1 MINRALLLLLL
12 PPLFWAGNALLARAT
27 AGDLP
32 PVALAFWR
40 WVLAAC
46 LILPF
51 TGRDLWASRAI
62 LLRHWK
68 PVLGLALTSVA
79 AYNTLLYL
87 AVQTT
92 TAINA
97 TLVGTSLPIMVLLL
111 ARFWLGD
118 PIRPLQALGMAV
130 SILGLLAV
138 VTRGEPSR
146 LATLTLTPGDGL
158 MLLASFSWAVYS
170 VMLRRFPIPVRGFTL
185 LSALIIVG
193 WLMIVPFYLFE
204 LSLGYQVQ
212 VRPTT
217 LAVIAYTAVC
227 ASLLAYYF
235 WNMGVAAVGAPT
247 AGLFA
252 NLIPLFTAIL
262 GVALLGETFAWY
274 HALGAVLIFAGIAL
288 ATKRQG

>member
-1 MINRALLLLLL
+1 MKNRALLLLLL

-40 WVLAAC
+40 WILALV

-51 TGRDLWASRAI
+51 TGRDLWAHRRVLVAHWRA
-62 LLRHWK
+62 
-68 PVLGLALTSVA
+68 VLGLALTSVA

-111 ARFWLGD
+111 ARLWLGD
-118 PIRPLQALGMAV
+118 AIRPRQAMGMGV
-130 SILGLLAV
+130 SIIGLLAV
-138 VTRGEPSR
+138 VSRGEPAR
-146 LATLTLTPGDGL
+146 LASLTLTPGDGL
-158 MLLASFSWAVYS
+158 MLLASASWAAYS
-170 VMLRRFPIPVRGFTL
+170 VMLRRFPIPVKGFTL
-185 LSALIIVG
+185 LTALIIAG
-193 WLMIVPFYLFE
+193 WVMIVPFYLFE
-204 LSLGYQVQ
+204 LSLGYSVQ
-212 VRPTT
+212 IRPMT
-217 LAVIAYTAVC
+217 LGVIAYTAVC

-235 WNMGVAAVGAPT
+235 WNVGVAALGAPT

-252 NLIPLFTAIL
+252 NLIPLFTAVL
-262 GVALLGETFAWY
+262 GVALLGETFAWF
-274 HALGAVLIFAGIAL
+274 HAVGGLLIFAGIGL
-288 ATKRQG
+288 ATLPRR

>member
-1 MINRALLLLLL
+1 MRRRALILLLL

-27 AGDLP
+27 AGELP

-40 WVLAAC
+40 WALALA

-51 TGRDLWASRAI
+51 TGRDLWAHRHVLRA
-62 LLRHWK
+62 HGGA
-68 PVLGLALTSVA
+68 VLGLAFTSVT

-97 TLVGTSLPIMVLLL
+97 TLVGTALPVMVLLL
-111 ARFWLGD
+111 ARVWLKD
-118 PIRPLQALGMAV
+118 PIVPRQMVGMAL
-130 SILGLLAV
+130 SLLGLLAV
-138 VTRGEPSR
+138 ITRGDPAR

-158 MLLASFSWAVYS
+158 MMLASASWATYS

-185 LSALIIVG
+185 LTALIVVG
-193 WLMIVPFYLFE
+193 WLMIAPFYLLE
-204 LSLGYQVQ
+204 LALGHGMHA
-212 VRPTT
+212 RPLD

-235 WNMGVAAVGAPT
+235 WNLGVATVGAPT
-247 AGLFA
+247 AGLYA

-262 GVALLGETFAWY
+262 GVALLGETFAWV
-274 HALGAVLIFAGIAL
+274 HAAGAALIFAGLAL
-288 ATKRQG
+288 ATWPRR

>member
-40 WVLAAC
+40 WILALV

-51 TGRDLWASRAI
+51 TGRDLWASRGV
-62 LLRHWK
+62 LWRHRW
-68 PVLGLALTSVA
+68 PVLGMALTSVA

-92 TAINA
+92 SAINA
-97 TLVGTSLPIMVLLL
+97 TLMSTSIPIFVLLL
-111 ARFWLGD
+111 ARLWLGD
-118 PIRPLQALGMAV
+118 AIRARQSVGMVV
-130 SILGLLAV
+130 SILGLLTV
-138 VTRGEPSR
+138 VTRGEPAR
-146 LATLTLTPGDGL
+146 LASLTLTPGDGL
-158 MLLASFSWAVYS
+158 MLVASASWAVYS

-185 LSALIIVG
+185 LTVFILLG
-193 WLMIVPFYLFE
+193 WVMIAPFYLFE
-204 LSLGYQVQ
+204 LSLGYSVNVQ
-212 VRPTT
+212 ATT

-235 WNMGVAAVGAPT
+235 WNLGVAAVGAPT
-247 AGLFA
+247 AGLFT
-252 NLIPLFTAIL
+252 NLLPLFTAIF
-262 GVALLGETFAWY
+262 GVAFLGETFAWF
-274 HALGAVLIFAGIAL
+274 HALGGALIFAGIGL
-288 ATKRQG
+288 ATKAR

>member
-1 MINRALLLLLL
+1 MINRSFLLLLL

-40 WVLAAC
+40 WILALV

-51 TGRDLWASRAI
+51 TGRDLWASRGI
-62 LLRHWK
+62 LWRHWR
-68 PVLGLALTSVA
+68 PVLGMALTSVA
-79 AYNTLLYL
+79 AYNTLLYM

-97 TLVGTSLPIMVLLL
+97 TLVGTALPVMVLLL
-111 ARFWLGD
+111 ARLWLGD
-118 PIRPLQALGMAV
+118 PIRPRQALGMAV
-130 SILGLLAV
+130 SIIGLLTV
-138 VTRGEPSR
+138 VTRGEPAR

-158 MLLASFSWAVYS
+158 MLLASASWATYS

-185 LSALIIVG
+185 LTALIVLG
-193 WLMIVPFYLFE
+193 WLMILPFYLFE
-204 LSLGYQVQ
+204 LSLGYTVHL
-212 VRPTT
+212 RPMT
-217 LAVIAYTAVC
+217 LGVIAYTAVC

-235 WNMGVAAVGAPT
+235 WNLGVTSVGAPT

-262 GVALLGETFAWY
+262 GVALLGETFAWF
-274 HALGAVLIFAGIAL
+274 HALGGGLIFAGIAL
-288 ATKRQG
+288 ATTRRR

>member
-1 MINRALLLLLL
+1 VINRSLLLLLL

-51 TGRDLWASRAI
+51 TGRDLWASRGI

-68 PVLGLALTSVA
+68 AVLGLAATSVA

-111 ARFWLGD
+111 ARVWLGD
-118 PIRPLQALGMAV
+118 PIRPQQALGMGV

-185 LSALIIVG
+185 LSALIVLG
-193 WLMIVPFYLFE
+193 WMMIVPFYLFE
-204 LSLGYQVQ
+204 LSLGYEVH
-212 VRPTT
+212 VRPMT
-217 LAVIAYTAVC
+217 LGVIAYTAVC

-274 HALGAVLIFAGIAL
+274 HALGALLIFAGIAL
-288 ATKRQG
+288 ATKRRN

>member
-1 MINRALLLLLL
+1 ML

-40 WVLAAC
+40 WILALA

-51 TGRDLWASRAI
+51 TGRDLWASRGI
-62 LLRHWK
+62 LWRHWR
-68 PVLGLALTSVA
+68 PVLGMALTSVA

-97 TLVGTSLPIMVLLL
+97 TLVGTALPIMVLLL
-111 ARFWLGD
+111 ARLWLGD
-118 PIRPLQALGMAV
+118 PIRPRQTLGMAV
-130 SILGLLAV
+130 SIIGLLTV
-138 VTRGEPSR
+138 VTRGEPAR

-158 MLLASFSWAVYS
+158 MLLASASWATYS

-185 LSALIIVG
+185 LTALIVLG
-193 WLMIVPFYLFE
+193 WLMILPFYLFE
-204 LSLGYQVQ
+204 LSLGYTVHL
-212 VRPTT
+212 RPMT
-217 LAVIAYTAVC
+217 LGVIAYTAVC

-235 WNMGVAAVGAPT
+235 WNLGVASVGAPT

-262 GVALLGETFAWY
+262 GVALLGETFAWF
-274 HALGAVLIFAGIAL
+274 HALGGGLIFAGIAL
-288 ATKRQG
+288 ATMRRR

>member
-51 TGRDLWASRAI
+51 TGRDLWASRGV

-111 ARFWLGD
+111 ARVWLGD
-118 PIRPLQALGMAV
+118 PIRPLQALGMTV

-138 VTRGEPSR
+138 VTRGEPTR

-185 LSALIIVG
+185 LSALIVLG

-212 VRPTT
+212 VRPMT

-235 WNMGVAAVGAPT
+235 WNMGVAALGAPT

-262 GVALLGETFAWY
+262 GVALLEETFAWY

-288 ATKRQG
+288 ATKRRG

>member
-40 WVLAAC
+40 WVLAGC

-288 ATKRQG
+288 ATKRQN

>member
-1 MINRALLLLLL
+1 MINRSFLLLLL

-40 WVLAAC
+40 WILALA

-51 TGRDLWASRAI
+51 TGRDLWASRGI
-62 LLRHWK
+62 LWRHWR
-68 PVLGLALTSVA
+68 PVLGMALTSVA

-97 TLVGTSLPIMVLLL
+97 TLVGTALPIMVLLL
-111 ARFWLGD
+111 ARLWLGD
-118 PIRPLQALGMAV
+118 PIRPRQTLGMAV
-130 SILGLLAV
+130 SIIGLLTV
-138 VTRGEPSR
+138 VTRGEPAR

-158 MLLASFSWAVYS
+158 MLLASASWATYS

-185 LSALIIVG
+185 LTALIVLG
-193 WLMIVPFYLFE
+193 WLMILPFYLFE
-204 LSLGYQVQ
+204 LSLGYTVHL
-212 VRPTT
+212 RPMT
-217 LAVIAYTAVC
+217 LGVIAYTAVC

-235 WNMGVAAVGAPT
+235 WNLGVASVGAPT

-262 GVALLGETFAWY
+262 GVALLGETFAWF
-274 HALGAVLIFAGIAL
+274 HALGGGLIFAGIAL
-288 ATKRQG
+288 ATMRRR

>member
-51 TGRDLWASRAI
+51 TGRDLWASRGV
-62 LLRHWK
+62 LLCHWK

-111 ARFWLGD
+111 ARMWLGD

-138 VTRGEPSR
+138 VTRGEPAR

-185 LSALIIVG
+185 LSALIVLG

-212 VRPTT
+212 VRPAT

-274 HALGAVLIFAGIAL
+274 HAVGAVLIFAGIAL
-288 ATKRQG
+288 ATKRPG

>member
-1 MINRALLLLLL
+1 MINRSFLLLLL

-40 WVLAAC
+40 WILALV

-51 TGRDLWASRAI
+51 TGRDLWASRGI
-62 LLRHWK
+62 LWRHWR
-68 PVLGLALTSVA
+68 PVLGMALTSVA

-97 TLVGTSLPIMVLLL
+97 TLVGTALPIMVLLL
-111 ARFWLGD
+111 ARLWLGD
-118 PIRPLQALGMAV
+118 PIRPRQSLGMAV
-130 SILGLLAV
+130 SIIGLLTV

-158 MLLASFSWAVYS
+158 MLLASASWATYS

-185 LSALIIVG
+185 LTALIVLG
-193 WLMIVPFYLFE
+193 WLMILPFYLFE
-204 LSLGYQVQ
+204 LSLGYTVHL
-212 VRPTT
+212 RPLT
-217 LAVIAYTAVC
+217 LGVIAYTAVC

-235 WNMGVAAVGAPT
+235 WNLGVAAVGAPT

-262 GVALLGETFAWY
+262 GVALLGETFAWF
-274 HALGAVLIFAGIAL
+274 HALGGGLIFAGIAL
-288 ATKRQG
+288 ATMRRR